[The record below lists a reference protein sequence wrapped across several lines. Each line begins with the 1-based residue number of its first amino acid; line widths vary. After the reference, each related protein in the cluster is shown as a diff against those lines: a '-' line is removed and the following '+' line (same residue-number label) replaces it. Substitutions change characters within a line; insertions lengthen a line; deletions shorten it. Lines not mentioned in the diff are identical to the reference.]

1 MIYAA
6 MAVMIIVAIY
16 SGYKKKA
23 HIQKMESWYF
33 LLLFIISIVT
43 NFLLLHN
50 TLFHS
55 NFVPGDLKGGM
66 YGFMGGASFGA
77 IMLNM
82 MVSSFLLGLFLSY
95 LIKKNADPKSIN
107 EINDASTKGRFPEWF
122 NRLAH
127 SLSGCIVGSAFGIG
141 LLSIFKGKPL
151 EDLGGLA
158 IGSVIGLAG
167 LYSIGGVVF
176 IMQKLIN
183 RT

>member
-6 MAVMIIVAIY
+6 MTVMIIVGIY
-16 SGYKKKA
+16 SGYKRKV
-23 HIQKMESWYF
+23 HFQKMESWYL

-43 NFLLLHN
+43 NFFLLHN

-55 NFVPGDLKGGM
+55 KFVPGDLKGGM
-66 YGFMGGASFGA
+66 YGLMGGASFGA
-77 IMLNM
+77 IMLNVV
-82 MVSSFLLGLFLSY
+82 VSSFLLGLLLSY
-95 LIKKNADPKSIN
+95 LGKKNTDPESIHD
-107 EINDASTKGRFPEWF
+107 IIGASAKGRLPEWF

-141 LLSIFKGKPL
+141 LLNISKGKPL

-158 IGSVIGLAG
+158 VGSIIGFAG
-167 LYSIGGVVF
+167 LYSFAGIAV
-176 IMQKLIN
+176 IIQKLKN